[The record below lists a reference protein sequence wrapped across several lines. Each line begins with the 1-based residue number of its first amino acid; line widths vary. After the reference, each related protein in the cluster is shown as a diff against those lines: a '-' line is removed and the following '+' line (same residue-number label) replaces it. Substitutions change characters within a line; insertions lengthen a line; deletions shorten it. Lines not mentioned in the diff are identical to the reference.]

1 MKSGLGALLA
11 KPALSLFKS
20 FDFVKF
26 MTALSKREPGASYIQ
41 RPNLPPPAFLDQED
55 IARLAVDLAER
66 SLAAKGEPV
75 GRRELEAQAEIIS
88 CRYDPELHMMLRA
101 GTMNIISHL
110 FQSGQ
115 PNQEPPHEG
124 SGEAP
129 EDLGE
134 IRPTLP
140 PLFISNDARELDNVG
155 PLIQA
160 RDEGRGVVYLINHSS
175 HWDEF
180 IFNVFLDQNNLNLPL
195 FAAGQNMMATPS
207 LTRIF
212 MVGSYVILR
221 SGASRAYLS
230 TLFHYCQA
238 LGEMGKPQGIFLEAW
253 SGGARTRDGSLR
265 YPRRLIAL
273 QGALAARSD
282 VLVQPVVISYSRVP
296 EDLGLSEG
304 RGLTSW
310 LNGNH
315 MLREL
320 MKRPWQ
326 PKESLIQG
334 LKNLYGR
341 TYVGFGRGR
350 LVSDLAAELAETP
363 GGELTLDEFASLYA
377 IREIARDKKI
387 MTPHIAARAMERAR
401 NWPGLLDA
409 AERAVEDVRAYH
421 QRTFDRDPDFEDFF
435 REHSLAEALE
445 DGLRSLRA
453 RKVIGRRL
461 WFSRKLPR
469 IKATH
474 GLAYYATHGDRR
486 LYSPSAKENFVVCG
500 SGPWAFGLVSYLGRR
515 TLGDKKYNNSS
526 LTLYDRGEET
536 MAQLAYERTLAG
548 HFPDSRLPKN
558 IFPTH
563 DHTAAFRKAT
573 EVVVAVPPWR
583 VEDSLKVI
591 LAEARELRSLIIA
604 SRGFDPQSH
613 RLTMQIAWEA
623 SVAAGRPK
631 ISILALSGP
640 FSPQALVGDDG
651 GVWTLA
657 GEVRSG
663 RASEALLFKFGK
675 FRVNISP
682 DPIGVQMAAAL
693 ADAYALYGFQVEKQ
707 RKIRSLPLETA
718 AFVREVSVEA
728 KSLTLALGGQPQTF
742 EADNPAWISEFII
755 RSMSGPGPSQS
766 WLNALKSEKA
776 PGLLAPARTE
786 LLDQWP
792 DPWATGYFSIHSA
805 YLTAK
810 HLGLN
815 LPHLEEANR
824 LFWSNGD

>member
-1 MKSGLGALLA
+1 MKSRLGPLLA
-11 KPALSLFKS
+11 KPALALFKN

-41 RPNLPPPAFLDQED
+41 RPNLPPPAFPDQED

-66 SLAAKGEPV
+66 SLAEKGEPV
-75 GRRELEAQAEIIS
+75 GRRELETQADIIS
-88 CRYDPELHMMLRA
+88 CRYDPDLHGMLRSA
-101 GTMNIISHL
+101 AVNIISHL
-110 FQSGQ
+110 FQSQQ
-115 PNQEPPHEG
+115 PGLTAEAAAGPPG
-124 SGEAP
+124 GPSA
-129 EDLGE
+129 
-134 IRPTLP
+134 LP
-140 PLFISNDARELDNVG
+140 PLFLSGDARELGNLS

-180 IFNVFLDQNNLNLPL
+180 IFNLFLDQNSLSMPL

-207 LTRIF
+207 LTRLLMI
-212 MVGSYVILR
+212 GSYVIVR

-273 QGALAARSD
+273 QGALAARND

-296 EDLGLSEG
+296 EDLALSEG
-304 RGLTSW
+304 RGLASW

-320 MKRPWQ
+320 MKSPWQ
-326 PKESLIQG
+326 PKESLIRG

-341 TYVGFGRGR
+341 AYVGFGRGR
-350 LVSDLAAELAETP
+350 LVSDLAAEQAETP
-363 GGELTLDEFASLYA
+363 GSELTLDEFASLYA

-387 MTPHIAARAMERAR
+387 MTTHLAARAMERAR

-421 QRTFDRDPDFEDFF
+421 QRAFGQAPDFEDFF
-435 REHSLAEALE
+435 TENGLAEALE
-445 DGLRSLRA
+445 DGLQSLKA
-453 RKVIGRRL
+453 RRVIGGRP
-461 WFSRKLPR
+461 WFSKKLPPV
-469 IKATH
+469 KATH

-500 SGPWAFGLVSYLGRR
+500 SGAWAFGLVSYLGRR

-536 MAQLAYERTLAG
+536 MALLAYERTMAG
-548 HFPDSRLPKN
+548 FPDSRLPKN
-558 IFPTH
+558 VFPTH

-583 VEDSLKVI
+583 VDATLKTI
-591 LAEARELRSLIIA
+591 LAEAGELRSLIIS

-623 SVAAGRPK
+623 AVAAGRPK

-640 FSPQALVGDDG
+640 FNPQALVEDEG

-657 GEVRSG
+657 GQVRSG
-663 RASEALLFKFGK
+663 RASEALLFKLAK

-693 ADAYALYGFQVEKQ
+693 ADAYALYGFQADKQ
-707 RKIRSLPLETA
+707 RRIRSLPLEMA
-718 AFVREVSVEA
+718 AFIREISAEA

-742 EADNPAWISEFII
+742 EADNPAWLSEFII
-755 RSMSGPGPSQS
+755 RSLSGPGPSQS
-766 WLNALKSEKA
+766 WLNTLKNEKA
-776 PGLLAPARTE
+776 PGLLAPARAE

-810 HLGLN
+810 HLGLT

-824 LFWSNGD
+824 LLWSSGD

>member
-11 KPALSLFKS
+11 KLALAFFKH

-26 MTALSKREPGASYIQ
+26 MTALSKREPGAGYIQ
-41 RPNLPPPAFLDQED
+41 RSDLSPPAFLDQEE
-55 IARLAVDLAER
+55 ITRLAVDLAER
-66 SLAAKGEPV
+66 SLADKGEPV
-75 GRRELEAQAEIIS
+75 GRRELETQADIIS
-88 CRYDPELHMMLRA
+88 CRYDPDLHMMLRSA
-101 GTMNIISHL
+101 TMNIISHL
-110 FQSGQ
+110 FQSRDQ
-115 PNQEPPHEG
+115 DHMFT
-124 SGEAP
+124 SG
-129 EDLGE
+129 D
-134 IRPTLP
+134 R
-140 PLFISNDARELDNVG
+140 RELNN
-155 PLIQA
+155 LSCLLRA
-160 RDEGRGVVYLINHSS
+160 RNEGRGVVYLINHSS

-180 IFNVFLDQNNLNLPL
+180 IFNVFLDQNKLDMPL

-212 MVGSYVILR
+212 MVGSYVIVR

-238 LGEMGKPQGIFLEAW
+238 LGEMGKSQGIFLEAW

-265 YPRRLIAL
+265 YPRRLITL
-273 QGALAARSD
+273 QGALAARND

-304 RGLTSW
+304 RGLGSW
-310 LNGNH
+310 LNGAH

-326 PKESLIQG
+326 PKESLIRG
-334 LKNLYGR
+334 LKNLSGR

-350 LVSDLAAELAETP
+350 LISELAAEQAES
-363 GGELTLDEFASLYA
+363 GGNELTLDEFASLYA

-387 MTPHIAARAMERAR
+387 MTSHIAARALGQAR
-401 NWPGLLDA
+401 DWPGLLGA
-409 AERAVEDVRAYH
+409 AEKAVEDVRAYH
-421 QRTFDRDPDFEDFF
+421 RRTFNQDPDFEDFF
-435 REHSLAEALE
+435 EERGLAEALD
-445 DGLRSLRA
+445 DGLRSLKA
-453 RKVIGRRL
+453 RRIIGRRP
-461 WFSRKLPR
+461 WFSRKLPK
-469 IKATH
+469 IKSTH
-474 GLAYYATHGDRR
+474 GLAYYSTHGDRR

-500 SGPWAFGLVSYLGRR
+500 SEAWAFALVSYLGRR

-526 LTLYDRGEET
+526 LTLYDRGEEV
-536 MAQLAYERTLAG
+536 MANLAYERTLTDS
-548 HFPDSRLPKN
+548 FPDNRLPKN
-558 IFPTH
+558 VFPTH

-583 VEDSLKVI
+583 MDDTLKVI
-591 LAEARELRSLIIA
+591 FGEARELRSLIIA

-631 ISILALSGP
+631 VSILALSGP
-640 FSPQALVGDDG
+640 FRPAALFGEEG
-651 GVWTLA
+651 GLWTLA

-675 FRVNISP
+675 FRVSVSP
-682 DPIGVQMAAAL
+682 DPIGIQMAAAL
-693 ADAYALYGFQVEKQ
+693 ADAYALYGHQVDRQ
-707 RKIRSLPLETA
+707 RKIRSLPLEMA
-718 AFVREVSVEA
+718 AFAREISLEA

-742 EADNPAWISEFII
+742 EADNPAWLSEFII
-755 RSMSGPGPSQS
+755 RSMSVPGPSQS
-766 WLNALKSEKA
+766 LLNTLKGEKA
-776 PGLLAPARTE
+776 QGVLFPARIDLAE
-786 LLDQWP
+786 QWP
-792 DPWATGYFSIHSA
+792 DPWVTGYFSIHSA

-824 LFWSNGD
+824 YFWSGGD

>member
-1 MKSGLGALLA
+1 VKSKIGSFLA
-11 KPALSLFKS
+11 KPALAFFKR
-20 FDFVKF
+20 FDFVEF
-26 MTALSKREPGASYIQ
+26 MDSIARREPGASYIQ
-41 RPNLPPPAFLDQED
+41 RPDLPPPAFLDQEE

-66 SLAAKGEPV
+66 SLAERGEPV
-75 GRRELEAQAEIIS
+75 GRRELETQADIIS
-88 CRYDPELHMMLRA
+88 CHYDPDLHNTLRA
-101 GTMNIISHL
+101 AGGNIISHL
-110 FQSGQ
+110 FQS
-115 PNQEPPHEG
+115 HD
-124 SGEAP
+124 P
-129 EDLGE
+129 ERMFLSPDG
-134 IRPTLP
+134 
-140 PLFISNDARELDNVG
+140 RELRNIE
-155 PLIQA
+155 PLTRA
-160 RDEGRGVVYLINHSS
+160 RAEGRGVVYLINHTS

-180 IFNVFLDQNNLNLPL
+180 IFDVFLDRNNLGLPL

-212 MVGSYVILR
+212 MMGSYVILR

-238 LGEMGKPQGIFLEAW
+238 LGELGKSQGIFLEAW

-273 QGALAARSD
+273 QGALAARND

-296 EDLGLSEG
+296 EDLGMSEG
-304 RGLTSW
+304 RGMTSW

-315 MLREL
+315 MARGLL
-320 MKRPWQ
+320 SRPWQ
-326 PKESLIQG
+326 PREGLIRG

-350 LVSDLAAELAETP
+350 LVSELAAEQAEQ
-363 GGELTLDEFASLYA
+363 GHSELTLDEYASLYA

-387 MTPHIAARAMERAR
+387 MTPQVAARALALAR
-401 NWPGLLDA
+401 KYQSLDEA
-409 AERAVEDVRAYH
+409 AARCIEEIRDYH
-421 QRTFDRDPDFEDFF
+421 HRTFNQEPDFEDFF
-435 REHSLAEALE
+435 EEHGLSEALA
-445 DGLRSLRA
+445 DGLASLKA
-453 RKVIGRRL
+453 RKVIGRKPLFAKGIRL
-461 WFSRKLPR
+461 PKVRAP
-469 IKATH
+469 H

-500 SGPWAFGLVSYLGRR
+500 SGAWAFGLVSYLGRR

-526 LTLYDRGEET
+526 LTLYDRDEET
-536 MAQLAYERTLAG
+536 MSFLAYERTLEA
-548 HFPDSRLPKN
+548 HFPDHRLPKN

-573 EVVVAVPPWR
+573 EVIVAVPPQR
-583 VEDSLKVI
+583 VDETLQVI

-623 SVAAGRPK
+623 AVSAGRPK

-640 FSPQALVGDDG
+640 FSPTALVGEDG
-651 GVWTLA
+651 GLWTLA
-657 GEVRSG
+657 GEVRGG
-663 RASEALLFKFGK
+663 RASEALLFKYGK
-675 FRVNISP
+675 FRVNTSP

-693 ADAYALYGFQVEKQ
+693 ADAYSLYGLWINRQKKMFNQPQ
-707 RKIRSLPLETA
+707 ETA
-718 AFVREVSVEA
+718 AFVREISAEA
-728 KSLTLALGGQPQTF
+728 KSLALALGGQPQTF
-742 EADNPAWISEFII
+742 EADNPAWASEFLI
-755 RSMSGPGPSQS
+755 RFMSGPGPNQS
-766 WLNALKSEKA
+766 WMNAIKA
-776 PGLLAPARTE
+776 DKTPAELAPIRAE
-786 LLDQWP
+786 LADQWP

-810 HLGLN
+810 HLGLT

-824 LFWSNGD
+824 LFWSSAS

>member
-11 KPALSLFKS
+11 KPALALFKN

-41 RPNLPPPAFLDQED
+41 RPNLPPPAFPDQED

-66 SLAAKGEPV
+66 SLAEKGEPV
-75 GRRELEAQAEIIS
+75 GRRELEAQADIIS
-88 CRYDPELHMMLRA
+88 CRYDPDLHVMLRSA
-101 GTMNIISHL
+101 AVNIISHL
-110 FQSGQ
+110 FQSRQPGQ
-115 PNQEPPHEG
+115 TVPAAAEVPDG
-124 SGEAP
+124 RAA
-129 EDLGE
+129 
-134 IRPTLP
+134 LP
-140 PLFISNDARELDNVG
+140 PLFLSGDARELGNLG
-155 PLIQA
+155 PLIRA

-180 IFNVFLDQNNLNLPL
+180 IFNVFLDQNSLNMPL

-207 LTRIF
+207 LTRLF
-212 MVGSYVILR
+212 MIGSYVIVR

-273 QGALAARSD
+273 QGALAARND

-304 RGLTSW
+304 RGLASW

-315 MLREL
+315 ILREL

-326 PKESLIQG
+326 PKESLIRG

-363 GGELTLDEFASLYA
+363 GSELTLDEFASLYA
-377 IREIARDKKI
+377 IRDIARDKKI
-387 MTPHIAARAMERAR
+387 MTTHIAARALERAR

-409 AERAVEDVRAYH
+409 AERAMDDVRTYH
-421 QRTFDRDPDFEDFF
+421 QRTFGQDPDFEDFF
-435 REHSLAEALE
+435 QEQGLAEALE
-445 DGLRSLRA
+445 DGLRSLQA
-453 RKVIGRRL
+453 RRVIGRRP
-461 WFSRKLPR
+461 WFSKKLPPV
-469 IKATH
+469 KATH

-500 SGPWAFGLVSYLGRR
+500 SGAWAFGLVSYLGRR
-515 TLGDKKYNNSS
+515 TLGDKKFNNSS
-526 LTLYDRGEET
+526 LSLYDRGEET
-536 MAQLAYERTLAG
+536 MAHLAYERTLAG
-548 HFPDSRLPKN
+548 FPDHRLPKN
-558 IFPTH
+558 VFPTH

-583 VEDSLKVI
+583 VDEALKTI
-591 LAEARELRSLIIA
+591 LAEAGELRSLIIA

-623 SVAAGRPK
+623 AVAAGRPK

-640 FSPQALVGDDG
+640 FSPQALVGDEG

-663 RASEALLFKFGK
+663 RASEALLFKFAK

-693 ADAYALYGFQVEKQ
+693 ADAYALYGFQLDKQ
-707 RKIRSLPLETA
+707 RKIRSLPLEMA
-718 AFVREVSVEA
+718 AFIREISAEA

-755 RSMSGPGPSQS
+755 RSLAGPGPSQS

-776 PGLLAPARTE
+776 PGLLAPARAE

-810 HLGLN
+810 HLGLT

-824 LFWSNGD
+824 LFWSSGD